1 VEGKVNKFEQI
12 GVIFSQFSEKNKD
25 KLLETAKRLLKVQ
38 QEDTASVMAF
48 QNDVKAEGRCP
59 RK

>member
-1 VEGKVNKFEQI
+1 MKGTVNKFEQI
-12 GVIFSQFSEKNKD
+12 KDIFSQFSEKNKD
-25 KLLETAKRLLKVQ
+25 KLIETAKRLLKVQ

-48 QNDVKAEGRCP
+48 QNDVKAERRCP

>member
-1 VEGKVNKFEQI
+1 MEGKVNKFEQI